1 MSKEM
6 SFDALI
12 DMLDFAE
19 EEGVALA
26 EEALNENAE
35 DLLSKS
41 QDYAPVLA
49 GDLMGS
55 GSVDPA
61 TRETESLK
69 ARVGYSKEYSLR
81 MHEDIYN
88 LGELS
93 EQKQSASGK
102 KIGRKY
108 LQRALVENSEKYT
121 ENIMKKV
128 KGAFK

>member
-6 SFDALI
+6 SFDSLI
-12 DMLDFAE
+12 DMLDFAD

-41 QDYAPVLA
+41 QDYAPILE

-55 GSVDPA
+55 GAVDPA

-69 ARVGYSKEYSLR
+69 ARVGYSKEYALR
-81 MHEDIYN
+81 MHEDVYN

-93 EQKQSASGK
+93 EQKQSTTGK
-102 KIGRKY
+102 KVGRKF
-108 LQRALVENSEKYT
+108 LQRALVENGEKYND
-121 ENIMKKV
+121 NILNKV